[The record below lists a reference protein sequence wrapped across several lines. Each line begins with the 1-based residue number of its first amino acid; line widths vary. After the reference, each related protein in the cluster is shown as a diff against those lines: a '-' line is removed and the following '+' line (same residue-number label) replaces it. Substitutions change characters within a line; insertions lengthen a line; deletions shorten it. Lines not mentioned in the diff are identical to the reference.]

1 MSTSTWSDR
10 RGLFQKGKE
19 VHEPGRRMSG
29 SGGGV
34 IDAVRRASTSSN
46 SDKGFSPLGNDPAS
60 PSSPTSQRRRV
71 CVQLPRSGRRY
82 ITFADVPTL
91 DSRPQHPAVCSG
103 TYSNTSVAAKI
114 ITRED
119 RVTRISSRR
128 EVLYLDGS
136 TRRSEASTLLLKRSL
151 QLSGRA

>member
-46 SDKGFSPLGNDPAS
+46 SDKVFSPLSNDPAS

-71 CVQLPRSGRRY
+71 CASFLVVEEDNSHLLTCPLSIVVRSIQRSIRKLAATQAWQRRLSREKTESLGSARGGRCCIWMVQQ
-82 ITFADVPTL
+82 DVP
-91 DSRPQHPAVCSG
+91 
-103 TYSNTSVAAKI
+103 
-114 ITRED
+114 
-119 RVTRISSRR
+119 RR
-128 EVLYLDGS
+128 
-136 TRRSEASTLLLKRSL
+136 
-151 QLSGRA
+151 QPCC